1 MKPIAVDLPD
11 LWGSFIGDVMI
22 LIGIPIVEDPGKTIL
37 GIIILI
43 GSMGDLSGTA
53 LTVMVIGVIV
63 AVGVTFLDKLVATV
77 SNTTA

>member
-1 MKPIAVDLPD
+1 MKPIVVDLPD